1 MSVLSLLRDTK
12 SIGELSEMIVMG
24 ALASA
29 GYRVAI
35 PLGENH
41 RHDLIIEKG
50 GSLSRVQAKT
60 GRVRKAPS
68 FSTATARMRIAK
80 ALPRERTPVR

>member
-50 GSLSRVQAKT
+50 GSLSRVQ
-60 GRVRKAPS
+60 VRLGAFARAPS